1 MNRITGLVIIVAM
14 VLVACGGNQQQ
25 ERQRSGQQATGGQ
38 AESGLTE
45 FQLENG
51 IGPVTEEVTLGPLQ
65 EEMAE
70 KGEQIFKTKCSA
82 CHKMS
87 ERYVGP
93 PLGDIFEKR
102 TPAYV
107 MNMML
112 NPAEM
117 LDKHPEAKK
126 MLAEYMTPMTFQN
139 VSREDARA
147 IVEYLR
153 YQQEGNENDEES

>member
-1 MNRITGLVIIVAM
+1 MYRITGLVIIVAM
-14 VLVACGGNQQQ
+14 VLVACGGNQQREQ
-25 ERQRSGQQATGGQ
+25 QGTGQQASGSQ

-45 FQLENG
+45 FQMENG
-51 IGPVTEEVTLGPLQ
+51 IGPVTEKVTLGPLQ

-82 CHKMS
+82 CHKMK

-93 PLGDIFEKR
+93 PLGNIFNNR
-102 TPAYV
+102 TPEYV

-153 YQQEGNENDEES
+153 YQQEGNKNDEES